1 MSGRMQNLLKHLL
14 RILIQN
20 RTKGLPLLL
29 VEQRL
34 FDWLGNQ
41 SAEDSPSLIHDTIE
55 HALDNW
61 LIEKIPAYDLETSG
75 KHIWFLRVLSKKESK
90 YLRNLPKVEQV
101 MLRLLQ
107 NCDGPTRL
115 GGMTQDSILK
125 MLRTLGFD
133 IDVVPYIPGRVEDA
147 LVVEDSEPVRWYYLI
162 PQEELAKEY
171 EKETDELVERVSD
184 E

>member
-1 MSGRMQNLLKHLL
+1 MQNLLKHLL

-34 FDWLGNQ
+34 FDWLGSL
-41 SAEDSPSLIHDTIE
+41 SAEDSPSLIRDTIDY
-55 HALDNW
+55 ALDNW

-90 YLRNLPKVEQV
+90 RLRNLPKVEQV

-115 GGMTQDSILK
+115 GGMTQESILK
-125 MLRTLGFD
+125 TLRTLGFD

-147 LVVEDSEPVRWYYLI
+147 LVIENGELVRWFYLI
-162 PQEELAKEY
+162 PQEELS
-171 EKETDELVERVSD
+171 EKHETDVDELVERIGD